1 MVRDLSAT
9 TTASTSSASGAAGTP
24 MVWMVRMP
32 PRTSMLARSVAP
44 VKSSAM
50 QPSSSWA
57 MRQASSGGS

>member
-9 TTASTSSASGAAGTP
+9 TTASTSSASGVAGTP

-50 QPSSSWA
+50 QPSSTVTP
-57 MRQASSGGS
+57 SGPER